1 VLYDTFLQIRE
12 LVIPMVDISRRT
24 IIKATGAV
32 GATMLPLA
40 DAPRKAS
47 AEGQQGHPDGHE
59 HPTHSDVPS
68 ASGSQQGYRRCFK
81 FNATAVGTTIYFF
94 PIARLLDS
102 LAE

>member
-1 VLYDTFLQIRE
+1 MTLSCKIRE

-47 AEGQQGHPDGHE
+47 AEGHQGHPDGHE

-68 ASGSQQGYRRCFK
+68 ASGSQQGTTYLFLGTEEAAFIEAAVALAGRR
-81 FNATAVGTTIYFF
+81 AIPA
-94 PIARLLDS
+94 PI
-102 LAE
+102 